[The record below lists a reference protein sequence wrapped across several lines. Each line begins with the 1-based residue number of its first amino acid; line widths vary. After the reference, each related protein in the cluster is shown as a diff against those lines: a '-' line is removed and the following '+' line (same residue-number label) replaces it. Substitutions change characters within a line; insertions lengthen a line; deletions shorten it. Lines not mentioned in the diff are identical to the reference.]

1 MTSPKKTNE
10 KNISEAYLEP
20 SQTSKTEFIRKIT
33 IFTMCSILTFALSSE
48 YVLRLTL
55 WRVSIW
61 RVILSQSDR
70 NLKSTFIF

>member
-48 YVLRLTL
+48 YVLHLTL